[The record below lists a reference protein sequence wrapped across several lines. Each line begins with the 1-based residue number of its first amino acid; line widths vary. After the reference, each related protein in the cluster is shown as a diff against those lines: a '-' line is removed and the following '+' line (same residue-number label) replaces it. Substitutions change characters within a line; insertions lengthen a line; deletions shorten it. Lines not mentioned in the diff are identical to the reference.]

1 MNNLNDI
8 LEICLQELE
17 NGADLETVLA
27 RYPKMAAELR
37 PMLQAALTAKLVT
50 IPRPAEN
57 ILARNQAKFL
67 QQYDRILDPK
77 PVARNWF
84 LSSRRMV
91 AAFVLLVLFFF
102 SGTNMVRASFKSLP
116 GDSLYPVKRSW
127 EKITLF
133 FTADERSREKLE
145 IKYEGERLKEL
156 DQLFGSGRTARVDFV
171 GIVNFRKGEEWRVAN
186 ISVIVSA
193 QTDLPSE
200 TILNGNLVRVIGT
213 TSGSSVVVAER
224 IELLD
229 SGTPDGAMIETDQP
243 NATPQPE
250 NESTGSG
257 SGTETPDPLEIQT
270 ASPTPDPKIE
280 SFEGIL
286 ISIDQGIWK
295 INAVLV
301 EANNAEIEGVP
312 VIGATIKAE
321 GYFGTDDIFIATKLE
336 VINNDLNDNNTNN
349 GDGNVNINGN
359 TNTDDNGGGGNSGS
373 GKNGNGG
380 NDNGGNGNDDG

>member
-37 PMLQAALTAKLVT
+37 PMLQAARTAKLVT

-67 QQYDRILDPK
+67 QQYDRILDSK
-77 PVARNWF
+77 PAARTWF
-84 LSSRRMV
+84 PLSRRMV
-91 AAFVLLVLFFF
+91 AAFALLILFFF

-127 EKITLF
+127 EKVSLFLTL
-133 FTADERSREKLE
+133 DEQSREKLE
-145 IKYEGERLKEL
+145 IQYEAERLNEL

-171 GIVNFRKGEEWRVAN
+171 GIVNRQQGEEWRVAD

-193 QTDLPSE
+193 QTDLPDQGIE
-200 TILNGNLVRVIGT
+200 TGNLVRVIGT
-213 TSGSSVVVAER
+213 TSGSSVVVADR
-224 IELLD
+224 VELLE
-229 SGTPDGAMIETDQP
+229 SGTPDDGILETDQP
-243 NATPQPE
+243 TATPQHE
-250 NESTGSG
+250 NEGKGSE
-257 SGTETPDPLEIQT
+257 TETPEPLEIQT
-270 ASPTPDPKIE
+270 ASATPDPKIE

-286 ISIDQGIWK
+286 ISIDKGIWK
-295 INAVLV
+295 INTILV
-301 EANNAEIEGVP
+301 ESSNAEIIGTP
-312 VIGATIKAE
+312 VVGATVKAE
-321 GYFGTDDIFIATKLE
+321 GYFGTDGVFIATKLE
-336 VINNDLNDNNTNN
+336 IINNDLNGNNSSNDNVNTNNNTNA
-349 GDGNVNINGN
+349 
-359 TNTDDNGGGGNSGS
+359 DDNGGGGNSGS

-380 NDNGGNGNDDG
+380 NGNGGNGNDDG